1 MKLKSIFVSPVV
13 VLCAGILAISTSAV
27 LARFAQESAPSL
39 VIAAGRTTFA
49 SLILLPFCLSR
60 RRAELWRMSRQDWG
74 LALLSGGV
82 LGIHFASW
90 IASLEYTTVATST
103 VLVSTVPLWV
113 GLGAPFVLQEAMSRP
128 LKLGI
133 GLALI
138 GSAIIAFWGTG
149 QEATVGAN
157 PLLGNGLAVI
167 GAVAA
172 AIYFLIGR
180 HLRQHLSLLSY
191 ATVVYGTS
199 ALFLLGMV
207 AVQGESLGGYGWQTY
222 GLLLLMALLPQL
234 LGHSSFNWALG
245 FLPASYVAVTVISE
259 PIGATLLA
267 LFFFGEIPG
276 VGTLIGGVLIL
287 AGIFVASQRSTDK

>member
-138 GSAIIAFWGTG
+138 GSVIIAFWGTG

>member
-49 SLILLPFCLSR
+49 SLILLPFCLSW
-60 RRAELWRMSRQDWG
+60 RRAELWQMSRQDWG

-113 GLGAPFVLQEAMSRP
+113 GLAAPFVLQEAMSRP

-149 QEATVGAN
+149 QEVRVGAN

-180 HLRQHLSLLSY
+180 RLRQHLSLLSY
-191 ATVVYGTS
+191 ATMVYGTS

>member
-113 GLGAPFVLQEAMSRP
+113 GLAAPFVLQEAMSRP

-138 GSAIIAFWGTG
+138 GSVIIAFWGTG

-180 HLRQHLSLLSY
+180 RLRQHLSLLSY

>member
-138 GSAIIAFWGTG
+138 GSVIIAFWGTG

-180 HLRQHLSLLSY
+180 RLRQHLSLLSY